1 MPAVVEGIV
10 AVRKALREFAPDL
23 QKQMDDEIRVA
34 LKDVTS
40 TAKAKVP
47 GNIRLYNWQAY
58 QNSTSRTSRERAFPA
73 YNPTLI
79 RRGLTYSMS
88 RQRPNRAGFVSLYTL
103 FNKNAAG
110 AIVETSGRKNP
121 SGDPQGQSNNPMAGA
136 MFINSLSG
144 QVGSLKSY
152 KNGDQKTRGRLLYA
166 AYAEKQG
173 KTLDAIMK
181 AIDNAIDK
189 FEARGNQVRRAA

>member
-1 MPAVVEGIV
+1 MPVRVEGIV

-23 QKQMDDEIRVA
+23 QKQMDDEIRAA
-34 LKDVTS
+34 LKDVTTS
-40 TAKAKVP
+40 AKAKVP

-58 QNSTSRTSRERAFPA
+58 QNSTSRTSRDRVFPA
-73 YNPTLI
+73 YNPSVI

-88 RQRPNRAGFVSLYTL
+88 RQRPNRAGFVSLFTL
-103 FNKNAAG
+103 FNKSAAG

-121 SGDPQGQSNNPMAGA
+121 SGDSRSQSNNPMAGQ

-144 QVGSLKSY
+144 QVGTLKNY
-152 KNGDQKTRGRLLYA
+152 KNSDQKTRGRLLYA

-173 KTLDAIMK
+173 KTLDAVMK
-181 AIDNAIDK
+181 AINGAIDK